1 MKKQFLFLSL
11 ALGLVACNAQS
22 KTVVPE
28 TSEVETTAKAEVKHE
43 EKTDNPYEMDAQLT
57 AAVGAPEFGG
67 GEVAGPIKD
76 ATPDVLEARRAARND
91 YGLAPLK
98 DPDPSKSHPGTF
110 QMVSDFN
117 IREVEDLRD
126 EYTDL
131 YQGRYRCPGLGTSL
145 ILIAMIYLKISMQM
159 PS

>member
-1 MKKQFLFLSL
+1 MVRMIFHLCGFLDWRLSR
-11 ALGLVACNAQS
+11 
-22 KTVVPE
+22 
-28 TSEVETTAKAEVKHE
+28 KAEVSHTKVSHKKE
-43 EKTDNPYEMDAQLT
+43 NVITKISKEDSTTKVIGPSNDAIT
-57 AAVGAPEFGG
+57 
-67 GEVAGPIKD
+67 
-76 ATPDVLEARRAARND
+76 DVLEARQAARND

-98 DPDPSKSHPGTF
+98 DSDPSRSHPGTF

>member
-1 MKKQFLFLSL
+1 MIFHLCGFLDWRL
-11 ALGLVACNAQS
+11 
-22 KTVVPE
+22 PR
-28 TSEVETTAKAEVKHE
+28 KAEVSHTKVSHKKE
-43 EKTDNPYEMDAQLT
+43 NVITKISKEDSTTK
-57 AAVGAPEFGG
+57 VI
-67 GEVAGPIKD
+67 GPSKD
-76 ATPDVLEARRAARND
+76 ATPEVLEAIQATRND

-98 DPDPSKSHPGTF
+98 DSDPSRSHPGTF

>member
-1 MKKQFLFLSL
+1 MMRMIFYLCGFLDWKLPRKTKASHTK
-11 ALGLVACNAQS
+11 ASHEKENVITKTS
-22 KTVVPE
+22 KE
-28 TSEVETTAKAEVKHE
+28 DSTTKVI
-43 EKTDNPYEMDAQLT
+43 
-57 AAVGAPEFGG
+57 
-67 GEVAGPIKD
+67 GPSKD
-76 ATPDVLEARRAARND
+76 ATPEVLEARQATRND

-98 DPDPSKSHPGTF
+98 DSDPSRSHPGTF

>member
-1 MKKQFLFLSL
+1 MSL

-43 EKTDNPYEMDAQLT
+43 EETDNPYEMDAQLT
-57 AAVGAPEFGG
+57 AAVDASEFGG
-67 GEVAGPIKD
+67 GEVAGPIRD

-98 DPDPSKSHPGTF
+98 DPDPGRSRPGTF
-110 QMVSDFN
+110 QMVSEFN
-117 IREVEDLRD
+117 IREVED
-126 EYTDL
+126 
-131 YQGRYRCPGLGTSL
+131 
-145 ILIAMIYLKISMQM
+145 
-159 PS
+159 